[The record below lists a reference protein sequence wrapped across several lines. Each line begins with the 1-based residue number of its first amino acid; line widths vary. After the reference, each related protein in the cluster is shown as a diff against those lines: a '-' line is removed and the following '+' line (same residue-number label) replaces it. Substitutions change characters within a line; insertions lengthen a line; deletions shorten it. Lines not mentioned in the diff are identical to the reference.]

1 MNSSVDHWLNGE
13 DVACLHE
20 ASRFVTCIVRNIG
33 GAMEQFSSSMSTVG
47 PIDTETVLLNE
58 LSDHIANISVHS
70 SGLANSDCLFQTFIR
85 FGNEEFTAFGNFPD
99 QISLIEI
106 NVEPILVDSDIE
118 VDNITILQW
127 SAVGDT
133 VTNDFINRSEFR

>member
-1 MNSSVDHWLNGE
+1 MNSCVDHRLDCE
-13 DVACLHE
+13 DMPCLHE
-20 ASRFVTCIVRNIG
+20 ASGFVTCIVRNVG
-33 GAMEQFSSSMSTVG
+33 GTMEQFPSSMSTVS
-47 PIDTETVLLNE
+47 PIDTETVFLNE

-70 SGLANSDCLFQTFIR
+70 SRLANGDCLFQTFIR
-85 FGNEEFTAFGNFPD
+85 FGHEEFTAFGNFPD

-118 VDNITILQW
+118 VDNITIFQW

-133 VTNDFINRSEFR
+133 VANDFINRSGFK